1 MKKFIKLSLVT
12 LCLSL
17 SAAALLACKEKP
29 PVTPAV
35 KTELETP
42 VIASAVYNGETQVAA
57 VPESEC
63 YTVTTNEGGIHAG
76 EYDVVLTLTDSAKYA
91 WKTTDANGS
100 ATLTLKFSIT
110 QADNRIK
117 RFTLKGWRYGEPAN
131 TPTASADFGTPVF
144 TYSSARDGEYAATV
158 PTETGTYFVKA
169 AVEETADY
177 KGAVEIKS
185 FKIETDN
192 PTFTTKPAAIGELKY
207 TGKEQTLI
215 TAGEVTKGTAQYKL
229 GEDGEWSETLPVATI
244 AGTYTVYYKVIDGDG
259 NAFDEASLDV
269 SIAKTNVI
277 PGLAVKNNGIIR
289 CGNQAASI
297 TAEIG
302 NSRLLDLKFSRTEDG
317 IFDTFDKL
325 FEGTARDL
333 VGNGMTYYVQA
344 SVQDD
349 DCFENAKAVISFTLN
364 HKFVDG
370 VCSSCNHVQTGIDYT
385 VDGESV
391 IVTGYSG
398 NPSKE
403 VYVLKTY
410 QGKTV
415 TSVKA
420 DSNNNLYAFKDRSDV
435 TKIVLPDSITELKE
449 LTFFGMPNLEYLA
462 IPGVT
467 TLAGN
472 GSDEYGNI
480 FTRCDSLKTLIVK
493 AGLTING
500 QHLQA
505 LSDDNAGKTN
515 IFVAGEGTVTVN
527 NRDKNNLFNAAYPF
541 NGGSTAK
548 CNTWM
553 YDDNGNAVLAEH
565 EYSDGVC
572 SKCGAFGEEKT
583 KGVKFVYDST
593 SDSYFVSGYSGT
605 EETVTVIGTYNDG
618 ANGLKKVTYVAKA
631 AFSGSSAHNS
641 ANFAICKKIKK
652 IILPESVTD
661 LGGWVFSECDNLEY
675 VDARGV
681 KNITYALSGGR
692 PDGNNESNHNFR
704 GSPKL
709 TTVIIGDGY
718 SSNICQF
725 TTTNNT
731 KTIDLYVYG
740 SSVITVQKGE
750 SNADDALTGNIYYLG
765 DGAKCG
771 TWKFGDN
778 GEILK
783 GAAAHNFVDGLCSV
797 CGEKDAM
804 GVIYTYDSATMSYY
818 VAKYTGSAET
828 VTVFGT
834 WDDGTHGEKPVTY
847 VAFGAFSGN
856 SHHNAANF
864 VNCKKIKKI
873 ILPESVTDLGGWVFA
888 ECENLEY
895 LDARGVKNI
904 MYALSSNRPDG
915 TNGSDN
921 NFRSCYKLTT
931 LIIGEGFKSN
941 VGQFTTDGS
950 ATINL
955 YVYGTTAITTQA
967 NDNALTG
974 NIYYYSET
982 ESAGA
987 WHFDENDVPTLW

>member
-1 MKKFIKLSLVT
+1 
-12 LCLSL
+12 
-17 SAAALLACKEKP
+17 
-29 PVTPAV
+29 
-35 KTELETP
+35 
-42 VIASAVYNGETQVAA
+42 
-57 VPESEC
+57 
-63 YTVTTNEGGIHAG
+63 
-76 EYDVVLTLTDSAKYA
+76 
-91 WKTTDANGS
+91 
-100 ATLTLKFSIT
+100 
-110 QADNRIK
+110 
-117 RFTLKGWRYGEPAN
+117 
-131 TPTASADFGTPVF
+131 
-144 TYSSARDGEYAATV
+144 
-158 PTETGTYFVKA
+158 
-169 AVEETADY
+169 
-177 KGAVEIKS
+177 
-185 FKIETDN
+185 
-192 PTFTTKPAAIGELKY
+192 
-207 TGKEQTLI
+207 
-215 TAGEVTKGTAQYKL
+215 
-229 GEDGEWSETLPVATI
+229 
-244 AGTYTVYYKVIDGDG
+244 
-259 NAFDEASLDV
+259 
-269 SIAKTNVI
+269 
-277 PGLAVKNNGIIR
+277 
-289 CGNQAASI
+289 
-297 TAEIG
+297 
-302 NSRLLDLKFSRTEDG
+302 
-317 IFDTFDKL
+317 
-325 FEGTARDL
+325 
-333 VGNGMTYYVQA
+333 
-344 SVQDD
+344 
-349 DCFENAKAVISFTLN
+349 
-364 HKFVDG
+364 
-370 VCSSCNHVQTGIDYT
+370 
-385 VDGESV
+385 
-391 IVTGYSG
+391 
-398 NPSKE
+398 
-403 VYVLKTY
+403 
-410 QGKTV
+410 
-415 TSVKA
+415 
-420 DSNNNLYAFKDRSDV
+420 
-435 TKIVLPDSITELKE
+435 
-449 LTFFGMPNLEYLA
+449 
-462 IPGVT
+462 
-467 TLAGN
+467 
-472 GSDEYGNI
+472 
-480 FTRCDSLKTLIVK
+480 
-493 AGLTING
+493 
-500 QHLQA
+500 
-505 LSDDNAGKTN
+505 
-515 IFVAGEGTVTVN
+515 
-527 NRDKNNLFNAAYPF
+527 
-541 NGGSTAK
+541 
-548 CNTWM
+548 M

-583 KGVKFVYDST
+583 KGVKFAYDSA

-661 LGGWVFSECDNLEY
+661 LGGWVFAECDNLEY

-681 KNITYALSGGR
+681 KNITYALIGGR

-718 SSNICQF
+718 SSNTCQF

-804 GVIYTYDSATMSYY
+804 GVIYTYDSASGSYY

-834 WDDGTHGEKPVTY
+834 WDDGTHGEKAVTY

-904 MYALSSNRPDG
+904 MYAINGGRPDG

-931 LIIGEGFKSN
+931 LIIGDGFKSN

-955 YVYGTTAITTQA
+955 YVYGTTAITTHA

-982 ESAGA
+982 ESAGK